1 MAEASVRIVTD
12 GSVELSP
19 EAVRQGL
26 ITVVP
31 CLVRAG
37 RKEWQ
42 SNGQMPLALLRQ
54 EIGRASGV
62 YLIPPDYSDFL
73 QTYRRLANTSVISVH
88 AAAALGEPAQGA
100 RLARNLLPLKADVS
114 LFEALTIDVGVA
126 FLAETAARAAQHGC
140 DARTVKLMLQ
150 RIQDE
155 ALRTYIVTADTSQ
168 LAPLA
173 RLSDWRQRFRLSLPG
188 VEGLF
193 TVDKDRREMTLVAQ
207 GRGLARSLPNR
218 PDLFEGFDLPC
229 DAQIVHRGYPR
240 VAQALAAQLPGILK
254 SDKVE
259 VREDSLGIAPYV
271 QGKYLMV
278 IVQPTAETVERIEK
292 FAQRMTRL
300 FGA

>member
-12 GSVELSP
+12 GSIELSP
-19 EAVRQGL
+19 EAVRQGF

-31 CLVRAG
+31 CLVRAR

-54 EIGRASGV
+54 EIGRVSGV
-62 YLIPPDYSDFL
+62 HLIPPDYSDFL
-73 QTYRRLANTSVISVH
+73 QTYRQLADSSVISIH
-88 AAAALGEPAQGA
+88 AAAALGEPARAA
-100 RLARNLLPLKADVS
+100 RLARNLLPLKADVT
-114 LFEALTIDVGVA
+114 LFEALTIDAGVA
-126 FLAETAARAAQHGC
+126 FLVEAAAQAAQHGC
-140 DARTVKLMLQ
+140 DAKTVKLMLQ

-155 ALRTYIVTADTSQ
+155 ALRTYIVTADASQ

-193 TVDKDRREMTLVAQ
+193 MVDKDRQEMRLVAQ
-207 GRGLARSLPNR
+207 GWGLARSLPKR
-218 PDLFEGFDLPC
+218 TDLFEGFDLPC
-229 DAQIVHRGYPR
+229 DAQIVHRGYSQ
-240 VAQALAAQLPGILK
+240 VAQALAAELPGILK
-254 SDKVE
+254 SDKVK
-259 VREDSLGIAPYV
+259 VREGSLGMTPYV
-271 QGKYLMV
+271 RGKYLAV
-278 IVQPTAETVERIEK
+278 IVQPTAQAVERIEK